1 MHNDTPSTVHALLQT
16 HYPDGLPAWQRVE
29 ALRQQDDAAS
39 HDAAVAQLDLLLTQL
54 DARLARN
61 QALQE
66 QLIHEGVVRSGH
78 YVLDLLAARTRAP
91 SLPPL
96 ALSGSGS
103 DTTPDTLTLSQNQGE
118 TA

>member
-1 MHNDTPSTVHALLQT
+1 MDQ
-16 HYPDGLPAWQRVE
+16 
-29 ALRQQDDAAS
+29 
-39 HDAAVAQLDLLLTQL
+39 LLTQL

-91 SLPPL
+91 SLPPQ
-96 ALSGSGS
+96 ALSGS
-103 DTTPDTLTLSQNQGE
+103 DTTPDTLTLAQNQGE
-118 TA
+118 AA